1 MAAISACSATGSL
14 LAVAIR
20 KRPVA
25 VEPVTVPGPVVR
37 DWRSLLFA
45 PLGDGQRRRRGS
57 DGIRLAVAVLATLC
71 AVLAVQSNSRPE
83 QVIADVLNP
92 PPDGMRWLINV
103 FWIGGSFGTV
113 AVLLL
118 LAAIRRRWDVLR
130 DLAIAAGGAL
140 AVSGILVL
148 VLGAAGGRPHTV
160 YFAGYNLSF
169 PVLHVAVAVGVATVG
184 LPYLAR
190 GVQRLIESVLALAIL
205 ATVVAGQ
212 GLPAN
217 VVGSMAIGWGVT
229 AALHLALGSPVG
241 LPSGEEV
248 RALLGTVSLEPTSVV
263 PAPHQT
269 WGVAYYLA
277 DMGDGEALA
286 VSFYG
291 RDATDAQ
298 LITKVWRFVFYRHS
312 GAALALTR
320 IQQVEHESSI
330 TQLAARA
337 GARVPEV
344 LIASTLGPSRDAVV
358 ITRAPAGQPLAALD
372 HQQVTDV
379 HLDDLFAQMMKLR
392 SAAIS
397 HGAVSPQ
404 TIVVDPDQETAT
416 LVDFRIGT
424 SAATAFVLDQDLA
437 GAMASAALAA
447 GPRRTAASVVRVV
460 PSGLLSG
467 ALGHLRRAGLD
478 PAVNL
483 GLRGKKELLDE
494 LRTTTAQAADIS
506 VPELAEPRR
515 MSWNQVLVAAG
526 TLIGGWALILTLINA
541 AHSINT
547 IRSADWG
554 WVVATFILCASGY
567 FGSACSDLGSV
578 PGSVAYGRAVGLQVA
593 SAFTTLAGGE
603 AAVVA
608 TNVRFFQQQGYDTT
622 VAVTSGALVGAAN
635 WIVKA
640 ALFLIA
646 IPLAW
651 SSFHFG
657 NSLHQGAHSK
667 ILVLILVVV
676 CVFGAVM
683 AIVLAI
689 PRLRRQVTGKLRPKF
704 ATVRENL
711 TQLASQPSKIALL
724 FGGQLAAQLAVVLAL
739 GAALHAF
746 GAYLS
751 LAALIIAVTTAGV
764 LASASPA
771 GGGMGVAEA
780 GLILAL
786 TAGGIAK
793 NDATAAVFVQRLF
806 SAYLPPIAGWFALMW
821 MRRREYL

>member
-1 MAAISACSATGSL
+1 
-14 LAVAIR
+14 
-20 KRPVA
+20 VA
-25 VEPVTVPGPVVR
+25 VRRRSVAGQPVTVPGPAVR
-37 DWRSLLFA
+37 DWRSLIFA

-57 DGIRLAVAVLATLC
+57 DGVRLTASALATLC

-83 QVIADVLNP
+83 EVIARVLSP
-92 PPDGMRWLINV
+92 PPDGVRWLVDV

-118 LAAIRRRWDVLR
+118 LAALRRRWDVLR

-140 AVSGILVL
+140 AVSGILIL
-148 VLGAAGGRPHTV
+148 LLGAAGGRPQTV
-160 YFAGYNLSF
+160 HFDGYSLSF
-169 PVLHVAVAVGVATVG
+169 PVLQVAVAVAVATVG

-212 GLPAN
+212 GLPVN

-229 AALHLALGSPVG
+229 AALHLALGSPGG

-248 RALLGTVSLEPTSVV
+248 RALLGTVGLKATSVV
-263 PAPHQT
+263 PTPHQT
-269 WGVAYYLA
+269 WGAAHYLA
-277 DMGDGEALA
+277 DMGEGETLA

-298 LITKVWRFVFYRHS
+298 LLTKAWRFVFYRHS

-344 LIASTLGPSRDAVV
+344 LAASTLGPSHDAVV
-358 ITRAPAGQPLAALD
+358 ITRAPAGQPLAQLD
-372 HQQVTDV
+372 HERVTDT
-379 HLDDLFAQMMKLR
+379 HFDDLFAQMMKLR
-392 SAAIS
+392 AAAIS

-404 TIVVDPDQETAT
+404 SIVIDPSQETAT
-416 LVDFRIGT
+416 LIDFQNGT
-424 SAATAFVLDQDLA
+424 SAASAFILDQDLA

-447 GPRRTAASVVRVV
+447 GPERTAASVVRMV
-460 PSGLLSG
+460 PLGPLNG

-478 PAVNL
+478 PAVNV
-483 GLRGKKELLDE
+483 GLKGRKELLDQ
-494 LRTTTAQAADIS
+494 LRTKTAQAANTD
-506 VPELAEPRR
+506 VPDLAEPRR
-515 MSWNQVLVAAG
+515 LRWNQVLVAAG

-547 IRSADWG
+547 ISNAEWG
-554 WVVATFILCASGY
+554 WVVATVILCAASYLGT
-567 FGSACSDLGSV
+567 ACSDLGGV
-578 PGSVAYGRAVGLQVA
+578 PGSLAYGRAVGLEVA
-593 SAFTTLAGGE
+593 STFTALAGGN

-608 TNVRFFQQQGYDTT
+608 TDVRFLQQQGYDTAA
-622 VAVTSGALVGAAN
+622 AVTSGAVISAASL
-635 WIVKA
+635 IVKG

-646 IPLAW
+646 IPVAW

-657 NSLHQGAHSK
+657 NSLHQGGHSK

-676 CVFGAVM
+676 CALGAAM
-683 AIVLAI
+683 AAVLAV
-689 PRLRRQVTGKLRPKF
+689 PRWRQQVSQKLRPKF
-704 ATVRENL
+704 ATARDNFK
-711 TQLASQPSKIALL
+711 QLATQPSKIAQL
-724 FGGQLAAQLAVVLAL
+724 FGGQIAAQLVVALAL
-739 GAALHAF
+739 GTALHAF

-751 LAALIIAVTTAGV
+751 LAALLIAVTTAGV

-786 TAGGIAK
+786 TAGGITK
-793 NDATAAVFVQRLF
+793 NNATAAVFVQRLF
-806 SAYLPPIAGWFALMW
+806 SAYLPPIAGWFTLMW
-821 MRRREYL
+821 MRKREYL

>member
-1 MAAISACSATGSL
+1 MAGA
-14 LAVAIR
+14 
-20 KRPVA
+20 
-25 VEPVTVPGPVVR
+25 PVTVASPAVH
-37 DWRSLLFA
+37 DWRSLVFA
-45 PLGDGQRRRRGS
+45 PLGDGRRRRRGS
-57 DGIRLAVAVLATLC
+57 DGVRLGVAVLATFC
-71 AVLAVQSNSRPE
+71 AVLALQSNSRPE
-83 QVIADVLNP
+83 QVIAGAVSP
-92 PPDGMRWLINV
+92 PPDGVRWLVDV

-118 LAAIRRRWDVLR
+118 LAAVRRRWDALR

-148 VLGAAGGRPHTV
+148 VLGAAGGRPATV
-160 YFAGYNLSF
+160 SFAGYHLSF
-169 PVLHVAVAVGVATVG
+169 PVLHVAVGVGVATAG

-190 GVQRLIESVLALAIL
+190 GVQRLIESVLALAIV

-229 AALHLALGSPVG
+229 AAVHLAVGSPVG
-241 LPSGEEV
+241 LPSGDEV
-248 RALLGTVSLEPTSVV
+248 RALLGTVGLQPASVV
-263 PAPHQT
+263 PAPHQS
-269 WGVAYYLA
+269 WGAAHYLA
-277 DMGDGEALA
+277 DMGEGEALA

-298 LITKVWRFVFYRHS
+298 LLTKAWRFVFYRHS
-312 GAALALTR
+312 GAGLALTR

-358 ITRAPAGQPLAALD
+358 ITRAPAGRPLAQLG
-372 HQQVTDV
+372 HERLTDA
-379 HLDDLFAQMMKLR
+379 HLDDLLAQMLKLR

-397 HGAVSPQ
+397 HGAISPH
-404 TIVVDPDQETAT
+404 TIVADLAGETAT
-416 LVDFRIGT
+416 LVDFRNGT
-424 SAATAFVLDQDLA
+424 SAASAFVLDQDLA

-447 GPRRTAASVVRVV
+447 GPERTAESAVRVV
-460 PSGLLSG
+460 PPGPLTG

-478 PAVNL
+478 PAVGL
-483 GLRGKKELLDE
+483 GLKGQKDLLAR
-494 LRTTTAQAADIS
+494 LRTQTAHAAGIS

-526 TLIGGWALILTLINA
+526 TLIGGWALILTLISA
-541 AHSINT
+541 AHSIDT
-547 IRSADWG
+547 IRSAEWG
-554 WVVATFILCASGY
+554 WVAATFILCSASY
-567 FGSACSDLGSV
+567 FGTAWADLGSV
-578 PGSVAYGRAVGLQVA
+578 PGSLAYGRAVGLELA
-593 SAFTTLAGGE
+593 STFTSLAGGG
-603 AAVVA
+603 AAVIA
-608 TNVRFFQQQGYDTT
+608 TDVRFLQQQGYSSTA
-622 VAVTSGALVGAAN
+622 AVTSGAVISTASF
-635 WIVKA
+635 IVKG

-667 ILVLILVVV
+667 ILVLILAVV

-683 AIVLAI
+683 AAVLAV
-689 PRLRRQVTGKLRPKF
+689 PRWRQRVTGKLRPKLAIVKDNF
-704 ATVRENL
+704 
-711 TQLASQPSKIALL
+711 TQLATQPSKIVQL
-724 FGGQLAAQLAVVLAL
+724 FGGQLAAQLVMALAL

-746 GAYLS
+746 GAHLS
-751 LAALIIAVTTAGV
+751 LAALLIAVTTAGV
-764 LASASPA
+764 LAAASPA

-786 TAGGIAK
+786 TAGGIFK
-793 NDATAAVFVQRLF
+793 GDATAAVFVQRLF
-806 SAYLPPIAGWFALMW
+806 SAYLPPIAGWFTLMW
-821 MRRREYL
+821 MRKREYL

>member
-1 MAAISACSATGSL
+1 M
-14 LAVAIR
+14 
-20 KRPVA
+20 A
-25 VEPVTVPGPVVR
+25 VEPVTVASPAVR
-37 DWRSLLFA
+37 DWRSVVFA

-57 DGIRLAVAVLATLC
+57 DGVRLAVAVLATLC
-71 AVLAVQSNSRPE
+71 AVLALQSNSRPE
-83 QVIADVLNP
+83 QVIAGVLSP
-92 PPDGMRWLINV
+92 PPDGVRWLVDV

-113 AVLLL
+113 AALLL
-118 LAAIRRRWDVLR
+118 LAAVRRRWDALR

-148 VLGAAGGRPHTV
+148 ALGAAGGRPHTV
-160 YFAGYNLSF
+160 SFAGYHLSF
-169 PVLHVAVAVGVATVG
+169 PVLHVAVAVGVATAG

-205 ATVVAGQ
+205 ASVVAGQ

-217 VVGSMAIGWGVT
+217 VIGSMAIGWGVT
-229 AALHLALGSPVG
+229 AALHLALGSPAG

-248 RALLGTVSLEPTSVV
+248 RALLSTVGLEPVTVI
-263 PAPHQT
+263 PTLHQT
-269 WGVAYYLA
+269 WGAAHYLA
-277 DMGDGEALA
+277 DMGAGEALA

-298 LITKVWRFVFYRHS
+298 LLTKLWRFVFYRHS

-358 ITRAPAGQPLAALD
+358 ITRAPAGQPLAELS
-372 HQQVTDV
+372 HEQVTDG
-379 HLDDLFAQMMKLR
+379 HLDDLFAQMLQLR

-404 TIVVDPDQETAT
+404 TIVVSLAGEAGETVT
-416 LVDFRIGT
+416 LVDFRNGT
-424 SAATAFVLDQDLA
+424 SAASVFVLDQDLA

-447 GPRRTAASVVRVV
+447 GPQRTAESVVRVV
-460 PSGLLSG
+460 PPGPLNG

-478 PAVNL
+478 PAVNAGLKGHREVL
-483 GLRGKKELLDE
+483 GQ
-494 LRTTTAQAADIS
+494 LRTETAQAAHIK
-506 VPELAEPRR
+506 VPELTEPRR
-515 MSWNQVLVAAG
+515 MSWKQVLVAAG

-541 AHSINT
+541 AHSITT
-547 IRSADWG
+547 IRSAEWG
-554 WVVATFILCASGY
+554 WVVATTILCAASY
-567 FGSACSDLGSV
+567 FGTACADLGSV
-578 PGSVAYGRAVGLQVA
+578 PGSLAYGRVVGLELA
-593 SAFTTLAGGE
+593 STFTRLAGGG
-603 AAVVA
+603 AAVIA
-608 TNVRFFQQQGYDTT
+608 TNVRFLQQQGYSTT
-622 VAVTSGALVGAAN
+622 AAVTSGAVVSAASL
-635 WIVKA
+635 IVKG

-651 SSFHFG
+651 SSFRFG
-657 NSLHQGAHSK
+657 NSLHQGGHSK
-667 ILVLILVVV
+667 ILVLILAVV
-676 CVFGAVM
+676 CVSGAVM
-683 AIVLAI
+683 AAVLAV
-689 PRLRRQVTGKLRPKF
+689 PRWRQHLTGKLRPKLAVVHDNF
-704 ATVRENL
+704 A
-711 TQLASQPSKIALL
+711 QLAAQPSNIVQL
-724 FGGQLAAQLAVVLAL
+724 FGGQLAAQLAVALAL

-746 GAYLS
+746 GAHLS
-751 LAALIIAVTTAGV
+751 LAALLIAVTVAGV

-786 TAGGIAK
+786 TAGGITK
-793 NDATAAVFVQRLF
+793 GDATAAVFVQRLF
-806 SAYLPPIAGWFALMW
+806 SAYLPPVAGWLTLIW
-821 MRRREYL
+821 MRKREYL

>member
-1 MAAISACSATGSL
+1 MAGG
-14 LAVAIR
+14 
-20 KRPVA
+20 
-25 VEPVTVPGPVVR
+25 PVTVPSPVAR
-37 DWRSLLFA
+37 DWRSLVFA

-57 DGIRLAVAVLATLC
+57 DGVRLAVAVLATAC
-71 AVLAVQSNSRPE
+71 AVLVVRTNTRPE
-83 QVIADVLNP
+83 KVLAGVLSP
-92 PPDGMRWLINV
+92 PPDGVRWLVDV
-103 FWIGGSFGTV
+103 FWVGGSFGTV
-113 AVLLL
+113 AALLL
-118 LAAIRRRWDVLR
+118 LAAVRRRWDVMR
-130 DLAIAAGGAL
+130 DLAIAAGGSL
-140 AVSGILVL
+140 TVSGILIL
-148 VLGAAGGRPHTV
+148 ALGAAGGRPHTIS
-160 YFAGYNLSF
+160 FAGYHLSF

-229 AALHLALGSPVG
+229 AALHLALGSPAG

-248 RALLGTVSLEPTSVV
+248 RALLGTVGLEPVSVV

-269 WGVAYYLA
+269 WGAAHYQA
-277 DMGDGEALA
+277 DLGEGEALA

-298 LITKVWRFVFYRHS
+298 LLTKLWRFVFYRHS

-358 ITRAPAGQPLAALD
+358 ITRAPAGQPLAELD
-372 HQQVTDV
+372 HEQVTDA

-404 TIVVDPDQETAT
+404 TIVADAGQETVS
-416 LVDFRIGT
+416 LVDFRNGT
-424 SAATAFVLDQDLA
+424 SAASAFVLDQDLA

-447 GPRRTAASVVRVV
+447 GPQRTAASVVRVV
-460 PSGLLSG
+460 PPGPLSG

-483 GLRGKKELLDE
+483 GLKGKKELLE
-494 LRTTTAQAADIS
+494 QLRTTTAQAAHIN

-541 AHSINT
+541 AHSIST
-547 IRSADWG
+547 IRSAQWG
-554 WVVATFILCASGY
+554 WVIATFILCFAGY
-567 FGSACSDLGSV
+567 FGTAAADLGSV
-578 PGSVAYGRAVGLQVA
+578 PGSLAYGRAVGLQLA
-593 SAFTTLAGGE
+593 SAFTRLAGGD

-608 TNVRFFQQQGYDTT
+608 TDVRFFQQQGYDTAT
-622 VAVTSGALVGAAN
+622 AVTSGAVVSAVS
-635 WIVKA
+635 WIVKLV
-640 ALFLIA
+640 LFLIA

-657 NSLHQGAHSK
+657 KSLHQGGHSK

-676 CVFGAVM
+676 CAVGAVM
-683 AIVLAI
+683 AGVLAV
-689 PRLRRQVTGKLRPKF
+689 PRWRRRVAGKLRPKF

-711 TQLASQPSKIALL
+711 SQLASQPSKIAQL
-724 FGGQLAAQLAVVLAL
+724 FGGQVAAQLAVTLAL
-739 GAALHAF
+739 GTALHAF

-751 LAALIIAVTTAGV
+751 VAALIIAVTMAGL

-786 TAGGIAK
+786 TAGGITK
-793 NDATAAVFVQRLF
+793 NDATAAVFVQRLC
-806 SAYLPPIAGWFALMW
+806 SAYLPPIAGWFTLMW

>member
-1 MAAISACSATGSL
+1 
-14 LAVAIR
+14 VAG
-20 KRPVA
+20 
-25 VEPVTVPGPVVR
+25 EPVTVASPAVR
-37 DWRSLLFA
+37 DWRSLVFA

-57 DGIRLAVAVLATLC
+57 DGIRLGVAVLATVC

-83 QVIADVLNP
+83 QVLAGVLSP
-92 PPDGMRWLINV
+92 PPDGVRWLVDV

-113 AVLLL
+113 AALLL
-118 LAAIRRRWDVLR
+118 LAAVRRRWDTLR

-160 YFAGYNLSF
+160 TFAGYHLSF

-190 GVQRLIESVLALAIL
+190 GVQRLIESVLGLAIL

-229 AALHLALGSPVG
+229 AALHLALGSPAG

-248 RALLGTVSLEPTSVV
+248 RALLGTVGPEPISVV
-263 PAPHQT
+263 PTPHQT
-269 WGVAYYLA
+269 WGAAHYLA
-277 DMGDGEALA
+277 DMGEGEALA

-298 LITKVWRFVFYRHS
+298 LLTKLWRFVFYRHS

-358 ITRAPAGQPLAALD
+358 ITSAPAGQPLAGLGPG
-372 HQQVTDV
+372 QVTNAL
-379 HLDDLFAQMMKLR
+379 LDDLFAQMLKLR

-397 HGAVSPQ
+397 HGAVSPH
-404 TIVVDPDQETAT
+404 TIVVDPGQETAT
-416 LVDFRIGT
+416 LVDFRNGT
-424 SAATAFVLDQDLA
+424 SAASAFVLDQDLA

-447 GPRRTAASVVRVV
+447 GPERTAASAVRVV
-460 PSGLLSG
+460 PAEPLNG

-483 GLRGKKELLDE
+483 GLKGKKELLGQ
-494 LRTTTAQAADIS
+494 LRTQTAQAAQIS

-515 MSWNQVLVAAG
+515 LSWSQVLVAAG

-541 AHSINT
+541 AHSIST
-547 IRSADWG
+547 IGSAEWG
-554 WVVATFILCASGY
+554 WVVATFVLCAASY
-567 FGSACSDLGSV
+567 FGTACADLGSV
-578 PGSVAYGRAVGLQVA
+578 PGSLAFGRAVGLQVA
-593 SAFTTLAGGE
+593 TTFTVLAGGG

-608 TNVRFFQQQGYDTT
+608 TDVRFLQQQGYSTPA
-622 VAVTSGALVGAAN
+622 AVTSGAVVSAASF
-635 WIVKA
+635 IVKG

-646 IPLAW
+646 IPVAW

-657 NSLHQGAHSK
+657 NSLHQGGHSK

-683 AIVLAI
+683 AAVLAV
-689 PRLRRQVTGKLRPKF
+689 PRWRRQVTGKLRPKL
-704 ATVRENL
+704 ATARDNF
-711 TQLASQPSKIALL
+711 TQLAKQPSKIAQL
-724 FGGQLAAQLAVVLAL
+724 FGGQVAAQLAVALAL
-739 GAALHAF
+739 GTALHAF
-746 GAYLS
+746 GAHLS
-751 LAALIIAVTTAGV
+751 LAALLIAVTMAGV

-786 TAGGIAK
+786 TAGGITK
-793 NDATAAVFVQRLF
+793 GDATAAVFVQRLF
-806 SAYLPPIAGWFALMW
+806 SAYLPPIAGWFTLMW

>member
-1 MAAISACSATGSL
+1 
-14 LAVAIR
+14 VAG
-20 KRPVA
+20 A
-25 VEPVTVPGPVVR
+25 PVTMASPAVH
-37 DWRSLLFA
+37 DWRSLVFA

-57 DGIRLAVAVLATLC
+57 DGVRLGVAVLATFF
-71 AVLAVQSNSRPE
+71 AILALQSNSRAE
-83 QVIADVLNP
+83 QVIAGAVSP
-92 PPDGMRWLINV
+92 PPDGVRWLVDV

-113 AVLLL
+113 ATLLL
-118 LAAIRRRWDVLR
+118 LAAVRRRWDTLR
-130 DLAIAAGGAL
+130 DLAVAAGGAL

-160 YFAGYNLSF
+160 SFAGYHLSF

-190 GVQRLIESVLALAIL
+190 GVQRLIESALALAIL

-217 VVGSMAIGWGVT
+217 VLGSMAIGWGVT
-229 AALHLALGSPVG
+229 AAVHLAVGSPVG

-248 RALLGTVSLEPTSVV
+248 RALLGTVSLQPASVV
-263 PAPHQT
+263 PAPHQS
-269 WGVAYYLA
+269 WGAAHYLA
-277 DMGDGEALA
+277 DMGEAEALA

-298 LITKVWRFVFYRHS
+298 LLTKAWRFVFYRHS

-358 ITRAPAGQPLAALD
+358 ITRAPAGQPLAELG
-372 HQQVTDV
+372 HERVTDA
-379 HLDDLFAQMMKLR
+379 HLDDLFAQMLKLR

-404 TIVVDPDQETAT
+404 TIVVDLARETAT
-416 LVDFRIGT
+416 LVDFRNGI
-424 SAATAFVLDQDLA
+424 SAASAFVLDQDLA

-447 GPRRTAASVVRVV
+447 GAQRTAESAVRVV
-460 PSGLLSG
+460 PPGPLTG

-483 GLRGKKELLDE
+483 GLKGKKDLLAR
-494 LRTTTAQAADIS
+494 LRTQAAHDAGIS

-515 MSWNQVLVAAG
+515 MSWSQVLVAAG
-526 TLIGGWALILTLINA
+526 TLIGGWALILTLISA
-541 AHSINT
+541 AHSIDT
-547 IRSADWG
+547 IRSAEWG
-554 WVVATFILCASGY
+554 WVVVTFILCAASY
-567 FGSACSDLGSV
+567 FGTAWADLGGV
-578 PGSVAYGRAVGLQVA
+578 PGSLAYGRAVGLELA
-593 SAFTTLAGGE
+593 STFTRLAGGD
-603 AAVVA
+603 AAVV
-608 TNVRFFQQQGYDTT
+608 TTDVRFLQQQGYSTT
-622 VAVTSGALVGAAN
+622 AAVTSGAVISVASFV
-635 WIVKA
+635 VKA

-667 ILVLILVVV
+667 VLVLILAVV

-683 AIVLAI
+683 AAVLAV
-689 PRLRRQVTGKLRPKF
+689 PRWRQRIAGKLRPKL
-704 ATVRENL
+704 ATARDNF
-711 TQLASQPSKIALL
+711 TQLATQPSKIAQL
-724 FGGQLAAQLAVVLAL
+724 FGGQLVAQLVVALGL

-746 GAYLS
+746 GAHLS
-751 LAALIIAVTTAGV
+751 LAALLIAVTTAGV
-764 LASASPA
+764 LASVSPA

-786 TAGGIAK
+786 TAGGLTK
-793 NDATAAVFVQRLF
+793 GDATAAVFVQRLF
-806 SAYLPPIAGWFALMW
+806 SAYLPPIAGWFTLMW
-821 MRRREYL
+821 MRKREYL

>member
-1 MAAISACSATGSL
+1 
-14 LAVAIR
+14 VAG
-20 KRPVA
+20 
-25 VEPVTVPGPVVR
+25 EPVTVASRAVR
-37 DWRSLLFA
+37 DWRSVVFA

-57 DGIRLAVAVLATLC
+57 DGVRLAVAVLATVC
-71 AVLAVQSNSRPE
+71 AILALQSNSRPE
-83 QVIADVLNP
+83 QVIAGVLSP
-92 PPDGMRWLINV
+92 PPDGVRWLVDV

-113 AVLLL
+113 AALLL
-118 LAAIRRRWDVLR
+118 LASVRRRWDALR

-148 VLGAAGGRPHTV
+148 ALGAAGGRPDTV
-160 YFAGYNLSF
+160 SFTGYHLSF
-169 PVLHVAVAVGVATVG
+169 PVLHVAVAVGVATAG

-190 GVQRLIESVLALAIL
+190 GVQRLIESVLTLAIV
-205 ATVVAGQ
+205 ASVVAGQ

-229 AALHLALGSPVG
+229 AALHLAVGSPAG

-248 RALLGTVSLEPTSVV
+248 RALLGTVGLEPASVI

-269 WGVAYYLA
+269 WGAALYRA
-277 DMGDGEALA
+277 DMGAGEALA

-298 LITKVWRFVFYRHS
+298 LFTKLWRFVFYRHS

-344 LIASTLGPSRDAVV
+344 LVASTLGPSRDAVV
-358 ITRAPAGQPLAALD
+358 ITRAPAGQPLAELSYE
-372 HQQVTDV
+372 QVTDG
-379 HLDDLFAQMMKLR
+379 HLDDLFAQMLKLR

-404 TIVVDPDQETAT
+404 TIVVDPAGETAT
-416 LVDFRIGT
+416 LVDFRNGT
-424 SAATAFVLDQDLA
+424 SAASVFVLDQDLA

-447 GPRRTAASVVRVV
+447 GPQRTAESVVRVV
-460 PSGLLSG
+460 PPEPLNG

-478 PAVNL
+478 PAVNA
-483 GLRGKKELLDE
+483 GLKGHRELLGQ
-494 LRTTTAQAADIS
+494 LRTKTAQAAHIS
-506 VPELAEPRR
+506 VPELAEPHR

-541 AHSINT
+541 AHSITT
-547 IRSADWG
+547 IRSAQWG
-554 WVVATFILCASGY
+554 WVVATTILCAASF
-567 FGSACSDLGSV
+567 FGTACANLGSV
-578 PGSVAYGRAVGLQVA
+578 PGSLAYGRAVGLELA
-593 SAFTTLAGGE
+593 STFTRLAGGG

-608 TNVRFFQQQGYDTT
+608 TDLRFLQQQGYSTT
-622 VAVTSGALVGAAN
+622 VAVTSGAVGSAASL
-635 WIVKA
+635 IVKG

-657 NSLHQGAHSK
+657 NSLHQGGHSK
-667 ILVLILVVV
+667 VLVLILAVV
-676 CVFGAVM
+676 CVVGAVM
-683 AIVLAI
+683 AAVLAV
-689 PRLRRQVTGKLRPKF
+689 PRWRQQVTGKLRPKL
-704 ATVRENL
+704 ATVRDNF
-711 TQLASQPSKIALL
+711 TQLATQPSKLVQL
-724 FGGQLAAQLAVVLAL
+724 FGGQLAAQLVVALAL

-746 GAYLS
+746 GAHLS
-751 LAALIIAVTTAGV
+751 LAALLIAVTVAGT

-786 TAGGIAK
+786 TAGGITK
-793 NDATAAVFVQRLF
+793 GDATAAVFIQRLF
-806 SAYLPPIAGWFALMW
+806 SAYLPPVAGWLILIW
-821 MRRREYL
+821 MRKREYL

>member
-1 MAAISACSATGSL
+1 MTG
-14 LAVAIR
+14 
-20 KRPVA
+20 RPVA
-25 VEPVTVPGPVVR
+25 AASPAVR
-37 DWRSLLFA
+37 DWRSVVFA

-57 DGIRLAVAVLATLC
+57 DGVRLAVAILATVC

-83 QVIADVLNP
+83 EVIAGVLNSP
-92 PPDGMRWLINV
+92 PQGLRWLVAV

-118 LAAIRRRWDVLR
+118 LAALRRRWDVLR
-130 DLAIAAGGAL
+130 DLAIAAGGTL

-148 VLGAAGGRPHTV
+148 ILGTAGGRPHTV
-160 YFAGYNLSF
+160 YFAGYHLSF
-169 PVLHVAVAVGVATVG
+169 PVLHVAVAVGVGTTG

-212 GLPAN
+212 GLPVN
-217 VVGSMAIGWGVT
+217 VLGSMAIGWGVT
-229 AALHLALGSPVG
+229 AALHLAVGSPAG

-248 RALLGTVSLEPTSVV
+248 RALLGTVGVQPLSVV
-263 PAPHQT
+263 PAPHQS
-269 WGVAYYLA
+269 WGAAHYLA
-277 DMGDGEALA
+277 DMGEGEALA

-298 LITKVWRFVFYRHS
+298 LLTKLWRFVFYRHS

-358 ITRAPAGQPLAALD
+358 ITHAPAGQPLAELD
-372 HQQVTDV
+372 HQWVSDA
-379 HLDDLFAQMMKLR
+379 HLDDLFAQMTKLR

-397 HGAVSPQ
+397 HGAVSPR

-416 LVDFRIGT
+416 LVDFRNGT
-424 SAATAFVLDQDLA
+424 SAASVFVLDQDLA

-447 GPRRTAASVVRVV
+447 GPQRTAASVVRVV
-460 PSGLLSG
+460 PPGVLGG
-467 ALGHLRRAGLD
+467 ALGHLRRGGLD

-483 GLRGKKELLDE
+483 GLKGNKELLGQV
-494 LRTTTAQAADIS
+494 RTQTAQAARIS
-506 VPELAEPRR
+506 VPGLAEPYR
-515 MSWNQVLVAAG
+515 MSWNQVLVAVG

-541 AHSINT
+541 AHSFST
-547 IRSADWG
+547 IRSAEWG
-554 WVVATFILCASGY
+554 WVVATLILCSASY
-567 FGSACSDLGSV
+567 FGTACSDLGSV
-578 PGSVAYGRAVGLQVA
+578 PGSLPFGRAVGLQLA
-593 SAFTTLAGGE
+593 STFTRLAGGN

-608 TNVRFFQQQGYDTT
+608 TDLRFLQQQGYSTT
-622 VAVTSGALVGAAN
+622 AAVTSGAVVGGAGL
-635 WIVKA
+635 IVKL

-651 SSFHFG
+651 RSFHFG
-657 NSLHQGAHSK
+657 NSLHQGGHSK
-667 ILVLILVVV
+667 VLVLILVAV
-676 CVFGAVM
+676 CLVGATM
-683 AIVLAI
+683 ATVLAI
-689 PRLRRQVTGKLRPKF
+689 PRWRRRFTGKLRPKL
-704 ATVRENL
+704 ATARDNFK
-711 TQLASQPSKIALL
+711 QLAGQPSKITQLL
-724 FGGQLAAQLAVVLAL
+724 GGQVLAQLVVALAL

-746 GAYLS
+746 GAHLS
-751 LAALIIAVTTAGV
+751 LAGLIIAVTTAGV

-793 NDATAAVFVQRLF
+793 TDATAAVFVQRLF
-806 SAYLPPIAGWFALMW
+806 SAYLPPIAGWFTLMW

>member
-1 MAAISACSATGSL
+1 MSVVT
-14 LAVAIR
+14 R

-25 VEPVTVPGPVVR
+25 EEPVTVPRADVR
-37 DWRSLLFA
+37 DWRSIVFA

-57 DGIRLAVAVLATLC
+57 DAVRLTVAVLATLC
-71 AVLAVQSNSRPE
+71 AILAVQSNSRPE
-83 QVIADVLNP
+83 QVIADVLHP
-92 PPDGMRWLINV
+92 SPDGIRWLIDV

-118 LAAIRRRWDVLR
+118 LAALRRRWDVLR

-148 VLGAAGGRPHTV
+148 ALGAAGGRPHTL
-160 YFAGYNLSF
+160 YFDGYNLSF
-169 PVLHVAVAVGVATVG
+169 PVLHVAVAVGVATTG

-190 GVQRLIESVLALAIL
+190 GVQRLIEFVLALAIL

-217 VVGSMAIGWGVT
+217 VIGSMAIGWGVT
-229 AALHLALGSPVG
+229 AALHLALGSPIG

-248 RALLGTVSLEPTSVV
+248 RALLGTVGLEPTSVV

-269 WGVAYYLA
+269 WGVAHYLA
-277 DMGDGEALA
+277 DMGEGQALA

-298 LITKVWRFVFYRHS
+298 LLTKLWRFVFYRHS
-312 GAALALTR
+312 GAGLALTR

-358 ITRAPAGQPLAALD
+358 ITRAPAGKPLAELD
-372 HQQVTDV
+372 HRQVTDA
-379 HLDDLFAQMMKLR
+379 HLDDLFAQMVKLR

-397 HGAVSPQ
+397 HGALSPQ
-404 TIVVDPDQETAT
+404 TIVVDPGQETAT
-416 LVDFRIGT
+416 LVDFRNGT
-424 SAATAFVLDQDLA
+424 SAASAFVLDQDLA
-437 GAMASAALAA
+437 GAMASAAIAA
-447 GPRRTAASVVRVV
+447 GPQRTAAAAVRVV
-460 PSGLLSG
+460 PPGPLG
-467 ALGHLRRAGLD
+467 AALGHLRRAGLD

-483 GLRGKKELLDE
+483 DLRGKKELLDQ
-494 LRTTTAQAADIS
+494 LRTTTAQAAGIS

-541 AHSINT
+541 AHSIDT
-547 IRSADWG
+547 IRNADWG
-554 WVVATFILCASGY
+554 WVVATFLLCASGY
-567 FGSACSDLGSV
+567 FGTACSDLGSV

-593 SAFTTLAGGE
+593 SSFTSLAGGE

-608 TNVRFFQQQGYDTT
+608 TNVRFFQQQGFDTT
-622 VAVTSGALVGAAN
+622 TAVTSGAVVGAVN
-635 WIVKA
+635 WIVKL

-657 NSLHQGAHSK
+657 NTLHQGGHSRL
-667 ILVLILVVV
+667 LVLILVAV
-676 CVFGAVM
+676 CAVGAVM
-683 AIVLAI
+683 AVVLAV
-689 PRLRRQVTGKLRPKF
+689 PRWRHRLAGKLRPKF
-704 ATVRENL
+704 ATVRANL
-711 TQLASQPSKIALL
+711 SQLATQPSKIAQL
-724 FGGQLAAQLAVVLAL
+724 FGGQIAAQVVVALAL

-746 GAYLS
+746 GAHLS
-751 LAALIIAVTTAGV
+751 LAALIIAVTMAGV

-786 TAGGIAK
+786 TAGGIVK

>member
-1 MAAISACSATGSL
+1 MMGGVPRS
-14 LAVAIR
+14 VAG
-20 KRPVA
+20 A
-25 VEPVTVPGPVVR
+25 PVTVASPAIH
-37 DWRSLLFA
+37 DWHSLLFA

-57 DGIRLAVAVLATLC
+57 DGVRLGVAVLATFC
-71 AVLAVQSNSRPE
+71 AVFALQSNSRPE
-83 QVIADVLNP
+83 QLIAVAVSP
-92 PPDGMRWLINV
+92 PPDGVRWLVDV
-103 FWIGGSFGTV
+103 FWIGGSLGTL
-113 AVLLL
+113 ATLLL
-118 LAAIRRRWDVLR
+118 LAAVRRRWDALR

-148 VLGAAGGRPHTV
+148 VLGAEGGRPHTFS
-160 YFAGYNLSF
+160 FAGYHLSF
-169 PVLHVAVAVGVATVG
+169 PVLHVAVGVGVATAG

-190 GVQRLIESVLALAIL
+190 GVQRLIESVLALAIV

-229 AALHLALGSPVG
+229 AAVHLAVGSPVG

-248 RALLGTVSLEPTSVV
+248 RALLGTVGLRPASVV
-263 PAPHQT
+263 PAPHQS
-269 WGVAYYLA
+269 WGAAHYLA
-277 DMGDGEALA
+277 DMGEGEALA

-298 LITKVWRFVFYRHS
+298 LLTKAWRFVFYRHS

-330 TQLAARA
+330 TQLAART

-358 ITRAPAGQPLAALD
+358 ITRAPGGRPLAELG
-372 HQQVTDV
+372 HERVTDA
-379 HLDDLFAQMMKLR
+379 HLDDLLAQMLKLR

-397 HGAVSPQ
+397 HGAISPH
-404 TIVVDPDQETAT
+404 TIVVDLAGETAT
-416 LVDFRIGT
+416 VVDFRNGT
-424 SAATAFVLDQDLA
+424 SAASAFVLDQDLA

-447 GPRRTAASVVRVV
+447 GPQRTAESAVRVV
-460 PSGLLSG
+460 PPGPLTG

-483 GLRGKKELLDE
+483 GLKGHKDLLAR
-494 LRTTTAQAADIS
+494 LRTQTAHAAGIG

-526 TLIGGWALILTLINA
+526 TLIGGWALILILISA
-541 AHSINT
+541 AHSIDT
-547 IRSADWG
+547 IRSAEWG
-554 WVVATFILCASGY
+554 WVAATFILCAASY
-567 FGSACSDLGSV
+567 FGTACADLGSV
-578 PGSVAYGRAVGLQVA
+578 PGSLAYGRAVGLELA
-593 SAFTTLAGGE
+593 STFTGLAGGG
-603 AAVVA
+603 AAVLA
-608 TNVRFFQQQGYDTT
+608 TDVRFLQQQGYSTT
-622 VAVTSGALVGAAN
+622 PAVTSGAIISTASFLVKG
-635 WIVKA
+635 

-646 IPLAW
+646 IPVAW

-657 NSLHQGAHSK
+657 NSLHQGGHSK
-667 ILVLILVVV
+667 VLVLILAVV

-683 AIVLAI
+683 AAVLAV
-689 PRLRRQVTGKLRPKF
+689 PRWRQQVTGKLRPKL
-704 ATVRENL
+704 ATARDNF
-711 TQLASQPSKIALL
+711 TQLAKQPSKIAQL
-724 FGGQLAAQLAVVLAL
+724 FGGQLAAQLVVALAL

-746 GAYLS
+746 GAHLS
-751 LAALIIAVTTAGV
+751 LAALLIAVTTAGV

-786 TAGGIAK
+786 TAGGITK
-793 NDATAAVFVQRLF
+793 GDATAAVFVQRLF
-806 SAYLPPIAGWFALMW
+806 SAYLPPIAGWFTLMW
-821 MRRREYL
+821 MRKREYL

>member
-1 MAAISACSATGSL
+1 
-14 LAVAIR
+14 VAE
-20 KRPVA
+20 
-25 VEPVTVPGPVVR
+25 EPVTVPRADVR
-37 DWRSLLFA
+37 DWRSIVFA

-57 DGIRLAVAVLATLC
+57 DAVRLAVAVLATLC
-71 AVLAVQSNSRPE
+71 AILAVQSNSRPE
-83 QVIADVLNP
+83 QVIADVLHP
-92 PPDGMRWLINV
+92 SPDGIRWLIDV

-118 LAAIRRRWDVLR
+118 LAALRRRWDVLR

-148 VLGAAGGRPHTV
+148 ALGAAGGRPHTL
-160 YFAGYNLSF
+160 YFDGYNLSF
-169 PVLHVAVAVGVATVG
+169 PVLHVAVAVGVATAG

-190 GVQRLIESVLALAIL
+190 GVQRLIEFVLALAIL

-212 GLPAN
+212 GLPTN
-217 VVGSMAIGWGVT
+217 VIGSMAIGWGVT
-229 AALHLALGSPVG
+229 AALHLALGSPIG

-248 RALLGTVSLEPTSVV
+248 RALLDTVGLEPTSVV

-269 WGVAYYLA
+269 WGVAHYLA
-277 DMGDGEALA
+277 DMGEGQALA

-298 LITKVWRFVFYRHS
+298 LLTKLWRFVFYRHS
-312 GAALALTR
+312 GAGLALTR

-358 ITRAPAGQPLAALD
+358 ITRAPAGKPLAELD
-372 HQQVTDV
+372 HRQVTDA
-379 HLDDLFAQMMKLR
+379 HLDDLFAQMVKLR

-397 HGAVSPQ
+397 HGALSPQ
-404 TIVVDPDQETAT
+404 TIVVDPGQETAT
-416 LVDFRIGT
+416 LVDFRNGT
-424 SAATAFVLDQDLA
+424 SAASAFVLDQDLA
-437 GAMASAALAA
+437 GAMASAAIAA
-447 GPRRTAASVVRVV
+447 GPQRTAAAAVRVV
-460 PSGLLSG
+460 PPGPLG
-467 ALGHLRRAGLD
+467 AALGHLRRAGLD

-483 GLRGKKELLDE
+483 DLRGKKELLDQ
-494 LRTTTAQAADIS
+494 LRTTTAQAAGIS

-541 AHSINT
+541 AHSIDT
-547 IRSADWG
+547 IRNADWG
-554 WVVATFILCASGY
+554 WVVATFLLCASGY
-567 FGSACSDLGSV
+567 FGTACSDLGSV

-593 SAFTTLAGGE
+593 SSFTSLAGGE

-608 TNVRFFQQQGYDTT
+608 TNVRFFQQQGFDTT
-622 VAVTSGALVGAAN
+622 TAVTSGAVVGAVN
-635 WIVKA
+635 WIVKL

-657 NSLHQGAHSK
+657 NTLHQGGHSRL
-667 ILVLILVVV
+667 LVLILVAV
-676 CVFGAVM
+676 CAVGAVM
-683 AIVLAI
+683 AVVLAV
-689 PRLRRQVTGKLRPKF
+689 PRWRHRLAGKLRPKF
-704 ATVRENL
+704 ATVRANL
-711 TQLASQPSKIALL
+711 SQLATQPSKIAQL
-724 FGGQLAAQLAVVLAL
+724 FGGQIAAQVVVALAL

-746 GAYLS
+746 GAHLS

-786 TAGGIAK
+786 TAGGIVK